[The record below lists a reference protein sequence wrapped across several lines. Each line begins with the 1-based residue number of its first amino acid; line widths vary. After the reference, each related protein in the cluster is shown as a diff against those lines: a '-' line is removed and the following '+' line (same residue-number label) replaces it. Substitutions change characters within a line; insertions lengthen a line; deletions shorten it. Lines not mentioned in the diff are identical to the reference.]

1 MCRRTMP
8 VMLVFSVVAAVLV
21 FISPRAGAASAG
33 LRPTLSTNARQ
44 ECDDGD
50 PCTEDV
56 WDEENQTCIYP
67 PVDCDDGNV
76 CNGAESCDPETGSC
90 VAGTPLSCD
99 DSNPCTTDSCDPATG
114 CSSVEI
120 NCDDGNVCNGA
131 ESCDPASGSCVAGTP
146 LSCDDG
152 NVCTTDSC
160 DPATGCSSVE
170 INCDD
175 GDVCNGEE
183 SCDPASGSCVPG
195 TPLSC
200 DDGLFCNGVES
211 CDSTVGCRSGT
222 VPDGCADDGLFCN
235 GMEHCD
241 ENQDQCYSDSIPCS
255 VDQVCN
261 EATESCLDAMIFSDG
276 FENESVSMWDSF
288 AGVKRF

>member
-99 DSNPCTTDSCDPATG
+99 DSN
-114 CSSVEI
+114 
-120 NCDDGNVCNGA
+120 
-131 ESCDPASGSCVAGTP
+131 
-146 LSCDDG
+146 
-152 NVCTTDSC
+152 VCTTDTC
-160 DPATGCSSVE
+160 DPTEGCVSTE

-175 GDVCNGEE
+175 GDVCNGAE
-183 SCDPASGSCVPG
+183 SCDPSSGCVAG
-195 TPLSC
+195 APLSC
-200 DDGLFCNGVES
+200 DDGLFCNGAET
-211 CDSTVGCRSGT
+211 CDPVGGCQGGI
-222 VPDGCADDGLFCN
+222 VFEGCADDGLFCN
-235 GMEHCD
+235 GEEHCD
-241 ENQDQCYSDSIPCS
+241 EVLDQCYSDNIPCS
-255 VDQVCN
+255 IDQVCR
-261 EATESCLDAMIFSDG
+261 EQDQMCLDGLVFSDG
-276 FENESVSMWDSF
+276 FESGGIADWNEAVF
-288 AGVKRF
+288 RLN